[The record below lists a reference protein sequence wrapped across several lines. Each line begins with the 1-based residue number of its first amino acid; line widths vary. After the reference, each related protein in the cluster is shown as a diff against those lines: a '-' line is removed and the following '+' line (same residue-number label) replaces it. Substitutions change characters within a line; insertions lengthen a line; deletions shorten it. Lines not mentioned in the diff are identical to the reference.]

1 MSDRSQ
7 HSWKEQLVTTAAISL
22 DEIKKR
28 HAALS
33 RTIKRRNTLEYV
45 VGGIAAAFLLV
56 MSVIAFLATHAVVDW
71 LMAAG
76 FATLALGMVIVG
88 LHIFRK
94 STRVGADMEASG
106 MEHLK
111 RRLEHERD
119 LLRSAWL
126 WYVGPIVP
134 GFVLSYLGYW
144 MANPERPIF
153 VLVPGGLTF
162 AFLVFVVI
170 LNRRAARQIETEI
183 RSLRNGDL
191 AHQQVL

>member
-7 HSWKEQLVTTAAISL
+7 HSWKEQPVTTAAISL

-45 VGGIAAAFLLV
+45 AGGIAAAFLLV
-56 MSVIAFLATHAVVDW
+56 MSVIALLAARAVAHWV
-71 LMAAG
+71 MGAG
-76 FATLALGMVIVG
+76 FATLALGMVFVG
-88 LHIFRK
+88 LYIFRK
-94 STRVGADMEASG
+94 STRVGTDMAASG
-106 MEHLK
+106 MDHLK

-126 WYVGPIVP
+126 WYVGPMVP

-153 VLVPGGLTF
+153 VLVAGGLTF
-162 AFLVFVVI
+162 ALAVFVVV
-170 LNRRAARQIETEI
+170 LNRRAARQIESEI
-183 RSLRNGDL
+183 RSLRK
-191 AHQQVL
+191 